1 MAHLADLVEAQVIAV
16 VQELLALELL
26 GKVLLAA

>member
-16 VQELLALELL
+16 AQELQVQGLQVKAT
-26 GKVLLAA
+26 LAA